1 VQLISTGDLA
11 PSGDLA
17 GERVGDESD
26 ATSLDIIH
34 LESMGVNDQGRRA
47 DICRPRTPPHGRRKR
62 TAFLHRKCSVN
73 CRRAADKTAAS
84 LTSMRQLNASPFL
97 CFIPG
102 V

>member
-73 CRRAADKTAAS
+73 CRSSRQNRCVVNVHAAVKCIALS
-84 LTSMRQLNASPFL
+84 LFY
-97 CFIPG
+97 
-102 V
+102 

>member
-47 DICRPRTPPHGRRKR
+47 LPPAHASARTTK
-62 TAFLHRKCSVN
+62 THRIPAQKM
-73 CRRAADKTAAS
+73 
-84 LTSMRQLNASPFL
+84 LRQLQASSRQNRCVVNVHAAVKCIALSLFY
-97 CFIPG
+97 
-102 V
+102 